1 MDFTYI
7 DHTASIDYDYD
18 RAQLTDL
25 IRKAFPQAAPASG
38 QNVNPFWQHYLLGY
52 DTFGNM
58 TRVQVCASSA
68 ERAGYTAP
76 ITSRLTN
83 MRATSITAV
92 WRK

>member
-38 QNVNPFWQHYLLGY
+38 RTSTLLAALPAGY

-68 ERAGYTAP
+68 ERADTQRP
-76 ITSRLTN
+76 SPSRLTN
-83 MRATSITAV
+83 MRQ
-92 WRK
+92 RL